1 MLDNSFTET
10 VYSRVH
16 MYARTGSALFNT
28 YAGNIEYDD
37 LASVRNPEPDSQEE
51 FAADKQ
57 PVEGSNEGDT
67 TEWYPFEYKVSFLL
81 YTPLHSPTHHIVYC
95 KYRISSRFSTPCGML
110 VWTIAVKL
118 ISRKILT
125 YVICKYVHVT

>member
-16 MYARTGSALFNT
+16 MYARTGLALFNT

-37 LASVRNPEPDSQEE
+37 LASMRNPEPDSQEE
-51 FAADKQ
+51 IAADKQ

-67 TEWYPFEYKVSFLL
+67 TEWYPFENKVSFLL
-81 YTPLHSPTHHIVYC
+81 YTLLHSPTHHIVS
-95 KYRISSRFSTPCGML
+95 IESHLGSL
-110 VWTIAVKL
+110 L
-118 ISRKILT
+118 
-125 YVICKYVHVT
+125 HVEC